1 MSPVTSDPQPGHS
14 APGAAAPHRGEQAAI
29 DILLVD
35 DDSTLRNG
43 LAEAL
48 RRSGYSLLTAANGK
62 AAVELLSTHRFRLL
76 ITDIYMP
83 VNDGLE
89 VIMQNQSMCTGT
101 PVIAMSGG
109 GALGA
114 AETVLRPAL
123 NLGCCRTIEKPFD
136 LPELI
141 GAVREALG

>member
-1 MSPVTSDPQPGHS
+1 MIAPKPS
-14 APGAAAPHRGEQAAI
+14 APGEPEHSVCSAL

-43 LAEAL
+43 LSEAL
-48 RRSGYSLLTAANGK
+48 RRQGYSVLTAENGK
-62 AAVELLSTHRFRLL
+62 AAVGLLSIRRFRLM

-89 VIMQNQSMCTGT
+89 VIMMNQSIGTGT

-109 GALGA
+109 GSLGA
-114 AETVLRPAL
+114 ADTVLRPAL
-123 NLGCCRTIEKPFD
+123 NLGCCHTLEKPFELTD
-136 LPELI
+136 LI
-141 GAVREALG
+141 AAVREVLG